1 MELHLMCIFDELKQ
15 KVTLKQKTPNFKIR
29 CFLYVE
35 IHRLATDYTAV
46 FIKKHVVF
54 ILYINKCF

>member
-1 MELHLMCIFDELKQ
+1 MCIFDELK
-15 KVTLKQKTPNFKIR
+15 KEVRIKSFKKTPDFKIR

-35 IHRLATDYTAV
+35 IHRFDVGYTAV